1 LEFGEENFVKKKY
14 ENVKGY
20 GSVSGVPGFWLG
32 VVLKALVEV
41 K

>member
-1 LEFGEENFVKKKY
+1 MKKKY

-20 GSVSGVPGFWLG
+20 GSVSGVCGFGFG